1 MNIEDI
7 IDNLLAPVS
16 YNYDIEACEAFI
28 DVLIGMINRNRSRAN
43 NYSEVIFQLAFFVY
57 QQFVMFFGDYGV
69 SPRGGWIEDEYK
81 EEVISDLIEWIERE
95 KRADELNN

>member
-16 YNYDIEACEAFI
+16 YNYDIRECEAFI
-28 DVLIGMINRNRSRAN
+28 DVLIGMIHRNRSIAN
-43 NYSEVIFQLAFFVY
+43 NYDKYIFQLSSFVY
-57 QQFVMFFGDYGV
+57 QQLVMFFGNYGV

-81 EEVISDLIEWIERE
+81 AEVIADLIGWIERE
-95 KRADELNN
+95 KRARELNN

>member
-7 IDNLLAPVS
+7 IDNLLAPIS
-16 YNYDIEACEAFI
+16 YNYDIQECEAFI
-28 DVLIGMINRNRSRAN
+28 DVLIGMINRNRSIAN
-43 NYSEVIFQLAFFVY
+43 NYDKDIFQLVCFIY

-81 EEVISDLIEWIERE
+81 EEVIADLIEWLENE